1 MSDEALF
8 GNVSYK
14 KLFKHP
20 NDLKVRDAFV
30 GIFSDLLYK
39 NITIV
44 NNISRVIRMTII
56 SDAVSC
62 DIVINPL
69 SETPV

>member
-1 MSDEALF
+1 VSDEALF